1 MVRMRKARYSRQLLP
16 VAFALLLLAALVFL
30 FAKTIATDYKSDA
43 HALSL
48 LRELRDLDLRLDA
61 DAARLAGNLRE
72 RELAATDRSIVLT
85 RIFQELEHGS
95 ARGTTGAQVPAL
107 RAGMNEKQVAFRT
120 LQGAH
125 ARSLDALRNLREALA
140 AMVTSTTGL
149 KARNPES
156 AGMAPALLAM
166 VEDARAALRGGDIE
180 SFPETERAVSARIA
194 ALVPAAFAAGA
205 QLGAPAKAVEGA
217 AREFLEVR
225 ATELAAWRKFSFYT
239 VGSKIELTAHTLAK
253 SIESALDEK
262 DRWRVYLLAYATAL
276 LIGMAYLGMRVAAT
290 QAQLR
295 DANLLLEKRVAER
308 TRELERTLAKLK
320 ESEAQL
326 VQTEKMSS
334 LGQLVAGVAHEI
346 NTPLAYV
353 KNGVASVRDRLAQ
366 LREALAHSQ
375 RLVLLLQS
383 PSPGAAELAGAREAL
398 GDCLARLADHQ
409 VLADLESLTRD
420 GLHGIEQISE
430 LVGNLRNFSRLDRGK
445 VASFNVNEGVRA
457 TLLIAKP
464 ALRKVDVE
472 TRLGDIPSITCAP
485 SQVNQVLLNL
495 VTNASQAIDKPRGRI
510 SISTRREGVD
520 YVAIEV
526 ADNGRGIAPEAIARV
541 FDPFYTTKEV
551 GKGTGLG
558 LSIAYKIV
566 TDHGG
571 RIDVRSVLGNGSTFT
586 VTLPVRQPA
595 EFSGAE
601 ARSETLAA

>member
-1 MVRMRKARYSRQLLP
+1 M
-16 VAFALLLLAALVFL
+16 
-30 FAKTIATDYKSDA
+30 
-43 HALSL
+43 
-48 LRELRDLDLRLDA
+48 
-61 DAARLAGNLRE
+61 
-72 RELAATDRSIVLT
+72 
-85 RIFQELEHGS
+85 
-95 ARGTTGAQVPAL
+95 
-107 RAGMNEKQVAFRT
+107 
-120 LQGAH
+120 
-125 ARSLDALRNLREALA
+125 
-140 AMVTSTTGL
+140 
-149 KARNPES
+149 
-156 AGMAPALLAM
+156 
-166 VEDARAALRGGDIE
+166 
-180 SFPETERAVSARIA
+180 
-194 ALVPAAFAAGA
+194 
-205 QLGAPAKAVEGA
+205 
-217 AREFLEVR
+217 R
-225 ATELAAWRKFSFYT
+225 ATELAAWRKFSFLT

-262 DRWRVYLLAYATAL
+262 DRWRVYLLAYAAAL
-276 LIGMAYLGMRVAAT
+276 LIGVAYLGMRVAAT

-308 TRELERTLAKLK
+308 TRELERTLAQLK

-326 VQTEKMSS
+326 VQSEKMSS

-375 RLVLLLQS
+375 RLALLLQS

-398 GDCLARLADHQ
+398 SGSLARLAEHQ

-464 ALRKVDVE
+464 TLRKVDVE
-472 TRLGDIPSITCAP
+472 KRLGDIPSITCAP

-526 ADNGRGIAPEAIARV
+526 ADNGRGIPPEAIARV

-571 RIDVRSVLGNGSTFT
+571 RIDVRSVVGSGSTFT

-595 EFSGAE
+595 EFASAE
-601 ARSETLAA
+601 AGSETQAA